1 MGKGFGD
8 CLRKEILRFSIS
20 RMLSNL
26 QKIYARILENELL
39 RRIVTNA
46 SYLLSATGLAA
57 GMSVF
62 QSILAGR
69 LLGPANFGI
78 LGAITQFI
86 SVVNRF
92 ASFRMNELVVRYV
105 GKYQEEGDQE
115 RASAVFKMA
124 SFLEFGGSM
133 LALILIWI
141 LAPLGA
147 QFFAQDASL
156 AFWFQI
162 YGFIILANVMF
173 ETASGLLQIFD
184 RFRIIAIATAAQS
197 AITLT
202 LIVII
207 FFVKA
212 GLTEVIVAYM
222 IGKIVY
228 SLSVTVASLV
238 EARRAWGE
246 GWWQTPLS
254 ILKDERRSLLTFAF
268 STNLSSTVSLVAK
281 DSEVLWVSAFLGPV
295 QAGYYK
301 TALAITN
308 LLQLPVSPLPK
319 ATFPEL
325 SREIARRNWDNVRY
339 VLRQGSRLS
348 AIYSVP
354 VTLVLIIFGKWLIA
368 ATYGPE
374 YLPTYSALVILLVG
388 YTFVNIFYWNRVA
401 LLSLGRAVFPTIIN
415 FTGMILKVAAI
426 FLLVPNYGYLAFAA
440 LLAGYYFYTVGAAV
454 IRVFLDV
461 RSQSQ
466 VELTG

>member
-1 MGKGFGD
+1 
-8 CLRKEILRFSIS
+8 
-20 RMLSNL
+20 MLPYL
-26 QKIYARILENELL
+26 QRIYDRILKNELL
-39 RRIVTNA
+39 RRIVKNA
-46 SYLLSATGLAA
+46 GYLLSATGLAA

-69 LLGPANFGI
+69 MLGPANFGI
-78 LGAITQFI
+78 LGAITQFT

-105 GKYQEEGDQE
+105 GNYQEAGDDQ
-115 RASAVFKMA
+115 RAAAVFKMA
-124 SFLEFGGSM
+124 SFLEIGGSILA
-133 LALILIWI
+133 LALIWV

-147 QFFAQDASL
+147 QFFAQDANL

-162 YGFIILANVMF
+162 YGCIVLANVMF

-184 RFRIIAIATAAQS
+184 RFRIMAIATVAQS
-197 AITLT
+197 VITMT

-207 FFVKA
+207 FFAKG
-212 GLTEVIVAYM
+212 GLTAVVLAYM
-222 IGKIVY
+222 VGKVVY
-228 SLSVTVASLV
+228 SLSITIAALF
-238 EARRAWGE
+238 EARRAWST
-246 GWWQTPLS
+246 GWWRTPLN
-254 ILKDERRSLLTFAF
+254 ILKDERRNLLTFAF
-268 STNLSSTVSLVAK
+268 STNLSSTISLVAK

-325 SREIARRNWDNVRY
+325 TREIARRNWENVRY

-354 VTLVLIIFGKWLIA
+354 VTLILTIFGKWLIGV
-368 ATYGPE
+368 TYGPE
-374 YLPTYSALVILLVG
+374 YLPTYSALVILLIG

-401 LLSLGRAVFPTIIN
+401 LLSLGRAVFPTIAN
-415 FTGMILKVAAI
+415 FIGMVLKVSAI
-426 FLLVPNYGYLAFAA
+426 FLLVPRYGYLAFAA
-440 LLAGYYFYTVGAAV
+440 LLVGYYFFTVGAAV

-461 RSQSQ
+461 KTRSYIDIK
-466 VELTG
+466 